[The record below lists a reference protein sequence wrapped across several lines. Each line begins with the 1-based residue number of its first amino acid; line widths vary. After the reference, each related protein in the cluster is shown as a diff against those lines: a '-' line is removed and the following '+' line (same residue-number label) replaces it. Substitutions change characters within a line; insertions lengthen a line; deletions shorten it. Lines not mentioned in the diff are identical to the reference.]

1 MNSRSTL
8 AALAITGMTLLA
20 TSVQAQGYQPSH
32 SNPRGP
38 ELVAVYISSS
48 TCVGNRAPGLHEAL
62 DTLKLILQA
71 RARAAGAVFR
81 MVGVALDWAPDSGLA
96 YLRGFGAFDE
106 LNLGRNWFNLG
117 AERWIWSDSSATSNI
132 PQVVIYE
139 QTIAMAPTRV
149 EFSTPH
155 VVKRVYGGDKIVE
168 WVRGG
173 AAVP

>member
-1 MNSRSTL
+1 MNSRG
-8 AALAITGMTLLA
+8 ALAVLTTIGMTLLA
-20 TSVQAQGYQPSH
+20 TRLQAQGYQPSYD
-32 SNPRGP
+32 NPRGP
-38 ELVAVYISSS
+38 ELVAVYISAS

-62 DTLKLILQA
+62 DSLKLILQA

-81 MVGVALDWAPDSGLA
+81 MVGVALDWAPDSGVA

-106 LNLGRNWFNLG
+106 LNVGRNWFNLG
-117 AERWIWSDSSATSNI
+117 AERWIWSDSSATSDI
-132 PQVVIYE
+132 PQVVVYE
-139 QTIAMAPTRV
+139 QTIAMAPRRV

-155 VVKRVYGGDKIVE
+155 VLKRVFGGDKIVE